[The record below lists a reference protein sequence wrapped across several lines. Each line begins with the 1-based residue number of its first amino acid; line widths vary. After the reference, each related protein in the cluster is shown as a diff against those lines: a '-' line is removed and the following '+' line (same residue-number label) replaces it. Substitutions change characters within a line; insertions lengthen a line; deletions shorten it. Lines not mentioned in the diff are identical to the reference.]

1 MSYLAEAETRQP
13 VSSKRLWFGFAGAAC
28 AWVIAGLVD
37 VLLAW
42 QACMGG
48 ESGSL
53 VFTQTG
59 IRIVLGIITLA
70 FLAVGVIAGVI
81 SFRNWRKLS
90 QDPHFVEA
98 EGRGR
103 KEYMAIFG
111 VIVSATM
118 VMGMIWFTIPI
129 YILSVCQRVH

>member
-1 MSYLAEAETRQP
+1 MSHLAEAETRQP

-28 AWVIAGLVD
+28 AWVIAGLAD

-42 QACMGG
+42 QVCMGG

>member
-1 MSYLAEAETRQP
+1 MSNQVEVETRQP
-13 VSSKRLWFGFAGAAC
+13 VSSKRLWFGFVGAAC
-28 AWVIAGLVD
+28 AWVIAGLAD

-70 FLAVGVIAGVI
+70 FLAVGVIAGAI

-90 QDPHFVEA
+90 REPDFVKA
-98 EGRGR
+98 EGSGR

-111 VIVSATM
+111 VIVSATL